1 MKPERLLKLILLCA
15 TFGVALS
22 AYSFAHHYEFVSGAL
37 CDINATFNCDIV
49 NRGPF
54 SEIGGVPVSLMG
66 LVGYG
71 FLFVAA
77 MLRLRQP
84 HDRSLV
90 PFLTLASGSAFLFAL
105 YLSGI
110 EAFVLHAWCV
120 VCLSS
125 QAAITVAF
133 AASAR
138 LFVLQRRAQLL

>member
-15 TFGVALS
+15 TVGVALS
-22 AYSFAHHYEFVSGAL
+22 AYSFAHHYQFVSGAL

-84 HDRSLV
+84 HDRSIVNFLV
-90 PFLTLASGSAFLFAL
+90 IASGGAFLFAL
-105 YLSGI
+105 YLTGI

-120 VCLSS
+120 MCMSS
-125 QAAITVAF
+125 QAAITVIF
-133 AASAR
+133 ASSLW
-138 LFVLQRRAQLL
+138 LFRHQRRVPLL